1 MSINKLRQ
9 QRAACEFGLIEK
21 VLQKSEV
28 GIKAFDLEISE
39 RALRLSRRAGKGRA
53 TTVGDDFGQQR
64 IITGA
69 GLIAS
74 VGKAVNPD
82 PEACG
87 WCVVGDYSPG
97 TESQSPLLAGP
108 RSGSNRQGL
117 HHQQLLIAGPP
128 NQVL

>member
-1 MSINKLRQ
+1 MIAPSCLCAQSCGLAEPCGNFRKVSINKLRQ
-9 QRAACEFGLIEK
+9 QRAACEFGFIEK

-87 WCVVGDYSPG
+87 WCIVGDLPACRFEKTLFG
-97 TESQSPLLAGP
+97 
-108 RSGSNRQGL
+108 
-117 HHQQLLIAGPP
+117 
-128 NQVL
+128 